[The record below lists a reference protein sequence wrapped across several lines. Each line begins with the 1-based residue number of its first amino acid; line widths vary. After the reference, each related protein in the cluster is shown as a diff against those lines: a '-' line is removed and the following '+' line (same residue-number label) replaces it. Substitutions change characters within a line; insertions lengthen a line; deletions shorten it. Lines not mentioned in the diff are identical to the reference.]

1 MQISSNLTRNR
12 AEEYGFD
19 LWNEFVIPP
28 YYPQLELMKS
38 EKPQII
44 EGGRGSGK
52 TMLIRYLCHAT
63 QFSPKRKNISAKDY
77 KRIGIYWKM
86 DVQFSKLMSMRGAED
101 SLWLDAFVNMG
112 VLVLTKEIIDSLY
125 NIKKTSV
132 LAERDINNID
142 FSALKDFDSL
152 IPAELDLLR
161 IYINSQYNKFQS
173 WVSNYKKIEQPIFYP
188 KYFLDCIIATIK
200 DHVSILRDS
209 FYSVYIDEY
218 ENLIATHKRI
228 INTWVKHS
236 QSPIIFNIA
245 MKHNSLDITET
256 LSEEHIVEIHDY
268 RLIDIERLLKEY
280 FSIFASEIFLLK
292 VHNHLVEV
300 FDSTDHLF
308 DTSQEMLSM
317 RLTDEYKDF
326 ITDKISN
333 ILPRISSREIA
344 HRMVTDEKIR
354 NKLQAFVENDL
365 IKLGQSQYIQ
375 QCIEAMRIPESFV
388 ILHALFSRS
397 SVDVQDIVE
406 QLKAYL
412 QGNESKFKEW
422 IHNNLV
428 GCILNIYGKMN
439 RLCPLYSGYDTF
451 LTMSKDNIRHF
462 LELCYTSLSHSDN
475 FEKKVVDIKDQMTA
489 VKYVSDNMLNEIKQ
503 LGASGNILY
512 VFAYRLGN
520 LFEEFR
526 KRDSQSEPEQN
537 QFSIRGELTK
547 ECSTILNELVKWS
560 VLYKS
565 KLTKQKNVESG
576 SEYQLN
582 PIYSAYF
589 TISYRKKRRIELSAN
604 DFNTLCFGNDEE
616 YNKLVKRITSKGTN
630 DRDTN
635 TLSLFD

>member
-125 NIKKTSV
+125 NIKNTNI
-132 LAERDINNID
+132 LAEREINNID

-152 IPAELDLLR
+152 IPTELDLLR

-200 DHVSILRDS
+200 DQVSILRDS

-333 ILPRISSREIA
+333 IFPRISSREIA

-365 IKLGQSQYIQ
+365 IRLGQSQYIQ
-375 QCIEAMRIPESFV
+375 QCIDAMCVPESFV

-547 ECSTILNELVKWS
+547 ECSMILNELVKWS

-630 DRDTN
+630 GRNTN
-635 TLSLFD
+635 ALSLFD